1 MKTRK
6 EVDDL
11 KAQWKADPCWDIW
24 NTEGFE
30 QYKDELYTFQ
40 ERVEKEWH
48 DAEVARLAAKAADL
62 KCSVE
67 LVQRI
72 ERLERDVEKSLAL
85 IDRLFSN
92 AGRE

>member
-30 QYKDELYTFQ
+30 QYEHDLYDWQT
-40 ERVEKEWH
+40 EIEKQWH
-48 DAEVARLAAKAADL
+48 DEEVARLTAKAAEW
-62 KCSVE
+62 KCAVE
-67 LVQRI
+67 FVQYMERMERRI
-72 ERLERDVEKSLAL
+72 EALEK
-85 IDRLFSN
+85 
-92 AGRE
+92 